1 MYSACIDNKK
11 DLVEMML
18 MHKYTKQDLNDG
30 LLGACFS
37 GNLELVKMMIS
48 KGADDIKLSISSKNI
63 EITKYLI
70 SIGANDFDEGLKW
83 ACIDRNS

>member
-1 MYSACIDNKK
+1 M
-11 DLVEMML
+11 
-18 MHKYTKQDLNDG
+18 
-30 LLGACFS
+30 FS

>member
-30 LLGACFS
+30 LLGACFQ
-37 GNLELVKMMIS
+37 
-48 KGADDIKLSISSKNI
+48 
-63 EITKYLI
+63 EI
-70 SIGANDFDEGLKW
+70 
-83 ACIDRNS
+83 